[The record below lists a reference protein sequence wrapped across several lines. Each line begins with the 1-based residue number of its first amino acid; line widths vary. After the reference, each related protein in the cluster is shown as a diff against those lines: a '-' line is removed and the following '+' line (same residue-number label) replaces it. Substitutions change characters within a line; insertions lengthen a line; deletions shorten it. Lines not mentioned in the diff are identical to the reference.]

1 MKENE
6 LVISARGHD
15 RQESK
20 IEDKSANP
28 LYGAIAWAGIS
39 AGTILMVLTLP
50 RHESQSVYQDE
61 NSEFSPRAERM
72 TGDSPDKLL
81 SQMVEEEDPAKFLAR
96 TKLNIVPQAVQTT
109 EEVQR
114 PSEGASSEIVSG
126 KATYY
131 GVDDG
136 YGLQNTLGC
145 TGEPFDPY
153 DPKTAARPEDSPFVC
168 GDEIE
173 VCDVDSCIDVEIKD
187 TCPGCDENGIVI
199 DLSYGAMGALT
210 GYHGTA
216 MVTIRKK

>member
-20 IEDKSANP
+20 IEDKSVNP

-39 AGTILMVLTLP
+39 VGTLVMVLTLP

-61 NSEFSPRAERM
+61 NSGFSPRVERFS
-72 TGDSPDKLL
+72 GDSPDKLFT
-81 SQMVEEEDPAKFLAR
+81 QIVKDEDPAKFLAR
-96 TKLNIVPQAVQTT
+96 TKLNMIPRAVQTT
-109 EEVQR
+109 EEVLR
-114 PSEGASSEIVSG
+114 PSEGTSSEVVSG

-131 GVDDG
+131 GVNDG
-136 YGLQNTLGC
+136 YGLEDPLGC

-168 GDEIE
+168 GDKVE
-173 VCDVDSCIDVEIKD
+173 VCDSDSSGRAAVF
-187 TCPGCDENGIVI
+187 G
-199 DLSYGAMGALT
+199 SYGSNG
-210 GYHGTA
+210 
-216 MVTIRKK
+216 R